1 MDGQQNAPEG
11 QWQFRPGDTVTP
23 GQPAAPESESSPAL
37 SPQSTDVPVAS
48 VPTTESV
55 PTAREVA
62 EPHMVS
68 DGETIT
74 WTASEF
80 IAHSKTA
87 GWYGML
93 TVAAIILAAADWLLT
108 RDLVSPIIILFA
120 ALLLGVYAAH
130 KPRQLQYQLDDMG
143 LSIGD
148 KRFTYDQFQSFAIV
162 PEGVFASIVFT
173 PLKRLAPFT
182 TIYYDPAD
190 EEKIITLLADRLPM
204 EERNHDAIDRFMRRI
219 RY

>member
-1 MDGQQNAPEG
+1 MDGQQDAPEG
-11 QWQFRPGDTVTP
+11 QWQFKPGDTIAP
-23 GQPAAPESESSPAL
+23 GQPAVPAPESIPAPPPQPAETPAVPPADPASP
-37 SPQSTDVPVAS
+37 
-48 VPTTESV
+48 E
-55 PTAREVA
+55 REVA
-62 EPHMVS
+62 EPRTVS
-68 DGETIT
+68 DGASIT

-87 GWYGML
+87 GWYIML
-93 TVAAIILAAADWLLT
+93 TVAAVILAAADWLLT
-108 RDLVSPIIILFA
+108 KDLVSSIIILFA

-143 LSIGD
+143 LTIGD

-162 PEGVFASIVFT
+162 PEGAFSSIVFM
-173 PLKRLAPFT
+173 PLKRFAPFT

-204 EERNHDAIDRFMRRI
+204 EAREHDAIDRFMRRI